1 MCSLKLQKLLI
12 LVQGWCM
19 TNQRY
24 IAKEV
29 STITGAMFKVADTL
43 MGESEWDKLYYFKDE
58 AESACNR
65 LNARD
70 VNDD

>member
-1 MCSLKLQKLLI
+1 
-12 LVQGWCM
+12 M
-19 TNQRY
+19 TNKRY

-58 AESACNR
+58 ADSACNR
-65 LNARD
+65 LNARE
-70 VNDD
+70 VQDD